1 MNNSKTSQTDPPV
14 DQLRQQLL
22 ELVAAY
28 YRATHVP
35 RPFVP
40 GEDRVQYAGRVYDEN
55 ELIAAVEAVL
65 DFWLTTGPQ
74 CEALANG
81 LSRYLNVNHVL
92 PVNSGSSANLVAM
105 TTLCSRRLERPILPG
120 DEVITPAMGFST
132 TVAPIVQNQL
142 TPVFVDCMLG
152 TYNLDPDQLEAALS
166 ERTRAIF
173 LAHTLGNP
181 VEMDRVMAFARE
193 HDLYVIEDTCDAL
206 GSTYD
211 GQMVGTFGDL
221 GTLSFYPAHHIT
233 TGEGGAV
240 LTNNAM
246 LARISQSVRDW
257 GRDCHCRYDSPPQ
270 GACGRRF
277 EWLIP
282 GLNEP
287 YDHRYLFVEI
297 GYNVKMTDLQA
308 AIGVA
313 QLDKLPAFVEA
324 RKQNFARLYAGLR
337 PYEEFLILPT
347 WSPRADPAWFA
358 FPISVR
364 VGAPFSRRELTHF
377 LEERNIETRLLFSG
391 NIARQPGYRHIQYRA
406 VGDLHNSDRVLQTT
420 FFIGVY
426 PGLDD
431 ARLTYIL
438 ETFAEFFRNY

>member
-1 MNNSKTSQTDPPV
+1 MNNPKTPQTDPHA
-14 DQLRQQLL
+14 DQLRRQLL
-22 ELVAAY
+22 ELVTAY
-28 YRATHVP
+28 YRAAHAP

-40 GEDRVQYAGRVYDEN
+40 GKDRVQYAGRVYDEN

-65 DFWLTTGPQ
+65 DFWLTAGPR
-74 CEALANG
+74 CEALATE

-105 TTLCSRRLERPILPG
+105 TTLCSRRLERPIRPG
-120 DEVITPAMGFST
+120 DEVITAAMGFST
-132 TVAPIVQNQL
+132 TVAPIVQNRL
-142 TPVFVDCMLG
+142 VPVFVDCVLG

-181 VEMDRVMAFARE
+181 AEMERVMAFARQ
-193 HDLYVIEDTCDAL
+193 HDLYVIEDACDAL

-211 GQMVGTFGDL
+211 GQMVGTFGHL

-240 LTNNAM
+240 LTNDAM

-257 GRDCHCRYDSPPQ
+257 GRDCHCRYDSPPH

-287 YDHRYLFVEI
+287 YDHRYLFVEV

-324 RKQNFARLYAGLR
+324 RKRNFARLYAGLR
-337 PYEEFLILPT
+337 PYEEFLILPR

-364 VGAPFSRRELTHF
+364 LGAPFSRRELTHF

-406 VGDLHNSDRVLQTT
+406 VGDLPNSDRVLQTT

-431 ARLTYIL
+431 ARLAYIL
-438 ETFAEFFRNY
+438 ETFAEFFRAY